1 MSEVDKKTQG
11 VANSAFAQPGPEAKA
26 PAKRV
31 TFAGTPEVQEY
42 DKHAPPSDVKLGGVS
57 AGLPPPPASMGA
69 PPPPP
74 MGGPPPASMGAPS
87 PAPLGAPPP
96 APMGGPPPASMGAPP
111 PAPMGGPPPAS
122 MGASPPPPAHSAPGV
137 ADLKDSPSPSME
149 TRQAPAAPGTADQ
162 KDSPFKDMPRDPNK
176 LAAWLKENE
185 GKLPADERAMLDKAI
200 AGGKQIYAQG
210 PPIQVDMSDQAK
222 SQSTFSRFTDRVSK
236 LASDAKDKISDFAST
251 VKDKIQNTFSRDSK
265 DDGPPRDPA
274 KYAEWLQQ
282 NPQKLSPKEQA
293 LVGQTQDGPPR
304 DPAQYAEWLSKNQQ
318 QLSPKEQGLV
328 AHAQGGP
335 EKPDSPMPGTP
346 AAPGGHGPALVG
358 RSSAAPRRP
367 AGELDPAVEP
377 HSLSPELVGQYLGG
391 QHRVEV
397 REIG

>member
-1 MSEVDKKTQG
+1 MNPIDGKGGPAPAPPTPPPASPAMSEVDKKTQG

-31 TFAGTPEVQEY
+31 TFADTPEVQEY

-69 PPPPP
+69 
-74 MGGPPPASMGAPS
+74 
-87 PAPLGAPPP
+87 
-96 APMGGPPPASMGAPP
+96 
-111 PAPMGGPPPAS
+111 
-122 MGASPPPPAHSAPGV
+122 SPPPPAHSAPGV
-137 ADLKDSPSPSME
+137 ADLKDAPSPSME
-149 TRQAPAAPGTADQ
+149 TRHAPAAPGTADQ

-346 AAPGGHGPALVG
+346 AAPGGHGPA
-358 RSSAAPRRP
+358 P
-367 AGELDPAVEP
+367 AEP
-377 HSLSPELVGQYLGG
+377 HLAHPLYNNAQAHEVAKEIAQEHQLGRG
-391 QHRVEV
+391 LERGGPGTG
-397 REIG
+397 R